1 MNAFAQL
8 HMQSSLNGCYVDM
21 QSNAALSATSRKTG
35 LNQYKRQLAET
46 RAVLFQKR
54 AMQMISGDESQQA
67 EARRESVLKRVTREF
82 WTNFVVRGEDTAMLR
97 HLQSKLR
104 EEFGQDLQFY
114 YPPGDVQMSILRD
127 KENGPEPVE
136 PHIHAAIVNRA
147 WQLARDLVA
156 SHML

>member
-21 QSNAALSATSRKTG
+21 QPTALAATSRKTG
-35 LNQYKRQLAET
+35 LDQYKRQLAET

-114 YPPGDVQMSILRD
+114 YPPGDVQMSILRE
-127 KENGPEPVE
+127 KEGVPEPVE